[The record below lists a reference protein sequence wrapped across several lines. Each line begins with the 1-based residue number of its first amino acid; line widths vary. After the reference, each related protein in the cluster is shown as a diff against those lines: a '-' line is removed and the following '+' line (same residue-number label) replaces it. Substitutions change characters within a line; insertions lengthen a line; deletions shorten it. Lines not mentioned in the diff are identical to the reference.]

1 MSSGNFDFPPASSS
15 PNGQGHSSTYY
26 RLLQAHQRD
35 HDAAQRDLQ
44 QESERQ
50 LAQDLDDITSGS
62 RSHQRPAA
70 STPSMPRR
78 NRRATRGSSRS
89 LSHMDDGNRS
99 QLVAPPQDPL
109 RISAIRNRPHAEPSQ
124 RFSALRRVRQ
134 QREQTTRNSGL
145 ADLEQAGERLTE
157 ISQGL
162 SQLIGNSSSQMFRVE
177 LEDADDGTGQRR
189 FKRRKLDRD
198 DSSSLP
204 SIRYGHFG
212 QVVPGRL
219 RMEIVSCDGGE
230 FNDSTGDLHK
240 VENVLKNDASVYCTK
255 RSNCNLLLRHQGET
269 NFSLDK
275 LVIKAPD
282 YGFTSPV
289 QEGMVFVAMDS
300 QTLMKGTASYQIDY
314 DSPSPSSRSSS
325 TSSSSSRR
333 PERIS
338 LYESLHDPEV
348 LAGTLNRRQNF
359 YDHLEQVRGSH
370 EARFARLLRIRR
382 RIESVRNRENWS
394 DNCEINESNAIV
406 SPAAPNP
413 PDQLQGLHVTQ
424 EADQDSS
431 SDSDEEAPSASIMAD
446 RLRRDNR
453 WRASS
458 EEDEYEED
466 ARQMN
471 ILWDH
476 RSRTTTSRSLR
487 TQRRSSPSKV
497 EAEEGVG
504 DVLAPHA
511 RFFMQGPTSKITIRF
526 DPPVSGKFV
535 LLKLWSPVRHG
546 NIDIEHISVHGYA
559 GPRCFPACEMR

>member
-1 MSSGNFDFPPASSS
+1 MVDDGVSGRRRPRTESRICCAEGPTYIPHSSTHHLPPSLDRDCPPKGPSPQRQNPFAPRLPSYHPTTRGPSLALCCSVWRTLISSGRSRPPSGSMTPPRVSLSNMSSGNFDFPPASSS
-15 PNGQGHSSTYY
+15 PDGQGHLSTYH

-50 LAQDLDDITSGS
+50 LAQDLDDITSAS

-78 NRRATRGSSRS
+78 NRRATRGSSRP

-282 YGFTSPV
+282 YGFTSPYV
-289 QEGMVFVAMDS
+289 
-300 QTLMKGTASYQIDY
+300 
-314 DSPSPSSRSSS
+314 
-325 TSSSSSRR
+325 
-333 PERIS
+333 
-338 LYESLHDPEV
+338 
-348 LAGTLNRRQNF
+348 
-359 YDHLEQVRGSH
+359 
-370 EARFARLLRIRR
+370 
-382 RIESVRNRENWS
+382 
-394 DNCEINESNAIV
+394 
-406 SPAAPNP
+406 
-413 PDQLQGLHVTQ
+413 
-424 EADQDSS
+424 
-431 SDSDEEAPSASIMAD
+431 
-446 RLRRDNR
+446 
-453 WRASS
+453 
-458 EEDEYEED
+458 
-466 ARQMN
+466 
-471 ILWDH
+471 
-476 RSRTTTSRSLR
+476 
-487 TQRRSSPSKV
+487 
-497 EAEEGVG
+497 
-504 DVLAPHA
+504 
-511 RFFMQGPTSKITIRF
+511 
-526 DPPVSGKFV
+526 
-535 LLKLWSPVRHG
+535 
-546 NIDIEHISVHGYA
+546 
-559 GPRCFPACEMR
+559 

>member
-15 PNGQGHSSTYY
+15 SNGQGSSQHLA
-26 RLLQAHQRD
+26 RLLHIRQAIQREAEHQE
-35 HDAAQRDLQ
+35 HEQ
-44 QESERQ
+44 QI
-50 LAQDLDDITSGS
+50 AQDFDDITSAS
-62 RSHQRPAA
+62 RSQQRPTA
-70 STPSMPRR
+70 TPTSSMPRR
-78 NRRATRGSSRS
+78 NRRATRGMSRS
-89 LSHMDDGNRS
+89 FNHSDAGNRS
-99 QLVAPPQDPL
+99 QLVPPQETL
-109 RISAIRNRPHAEPSQ
+109 RISAMRNRPHAEPSQ
-124 RFSALRRVRQ
+124 RFNALRRVRQ
-134 QREQTTRNSGL
+134 QREQFSRNSGL

-157 ISQGL
+157 VSHGL
-162 SQLIGNSSSQMFRVE
+162 SHMLDSSSQMFRVE
-177 LEDADDGTGQRR
+177 LDETDDGTGQRR

-198 DSSSLP
+198 DSSSF
-204 SIRYGHFG
+204 SNIKYGHFG

-219 RMEIVSCDGGE
+219 KMEIVSCDGGE
-230 FNDSTGDLHK
+230 FNESSGDLHK

-255 RSNCNLLLRHQGET
+255 RSNCNLLLRHHGET

-300 QTLMKGTASYQIDY
+300 QYLMDGTAPYQIDY

-325 TSSSSSRR
+325 ASSSSSRR

-348 LAGTLNRRQNF
+348 LAGTLNPGSLNRREHL
-359 YDHLEQVRGSH
+359 YDRIDQLRGAH

-382 RIESVRNRENWS
+382 RIENVRHRENWE
-394 DNCEINESNAIV
+394 NCDINESNAIV
-406 SPAAPNP
+406 SPAAPSP
-413 PDQLQGLHVTQ
+413 PPQLQGLNVTQ
-424 EADQDSS
+424 EADNDSS
-431 SDSDEEAPSASIMAD
+431 SDSDEEPPSASIMAD

-458 EEDEYEED
+458 EDDDYEED

-471 ILWDH
+471 LLWDH
-476 RSRTTTSRSLR
+476 RSRTTSSHSPR
-487 TQRRSSPSKV
+487 TQRRNSPSKV
-497 EAEEGVG
+497 EPDEGVG

-526 DPPVSGKFV
+526 DPPVSGKYV

-546 NIDIEHISVHGYA
+546 NIDIEHIAVHGYA
-559 GPRCFPACEMR
+559 GPRSFPACEMR